1 MAETRIRSGIPGLDT
16 LIEGGFRDKT
26 AVVIVG
32 SSGTGKTTFTVQYIL
47 HGLENGEQGLY
58 VSLEESP
65 EQIMREAELMGF
77 DLRKHFEKDLF
88 FIHLKGKNF
97 KKMIEEQ
104 LPQLVKARS
113 DYQIKTRVVID
124 PMTPVIW
131 ATQDKLEQREL
142 IGKLFYTLKE
152 LGVVLC
158 TVEEHAKPGET
169 IGEDV
174 LLPIYLSDGAIHLE
188 YYPIGGAFNRTL
200 KVVKTMEAESVG
212 LLKHMLESELK
223 RARQENGFDIVLFL
237 GVDGRIFASDVPWNL
252 DPKQYRLLNLV
263 KGNLPDICGQLSSQN
278 LKLSV
283 QQYDA
288 GTIIIS
294 GVGDKAFLVFLA
306 TKPLELPA

>member
-1 MAETRIRSGIPGLDT
+1 MADTRIRSGIPGLDN

-26 AVVIVG
+26 CVVIVG
-32 SSGTGKTTFTVQYIL
+32 SSGTGKTTFTTQYVL
-47 HGLENGEQGLY
+47 YGLENGEQGLY

-77 DLRKHFEKDLF
+77 DLKKYYEKDLF

-169 IGEDV
+169 VGEDV

-200 KVVKTMEAESVG
+200 KVLKMRGIHHGEGVYPYIFARGMGAVVRSSAPTIPATAERSHKKVFEEAYRTAEALKAPPSV
-212 LLKHMLESELK
+212 LAKIKAMSEQWDYDYSPEEALQVVFDSYGLK
-223 RARQENGFDIVLFL
+223 R
-237 GVDGRIFASDVPWNL
+237 
-252 DPKQYRLLNLV
+252 
-263 KGNLPDICGQLSSQN
+263 
-278 LKLSV
+278 
-283 QQYDA
+283 
-288 GTIIIS
+288 
-294 GVGDKAFLVFLA
+294 
-306 TKPLELPA
+306 

>member
-1 MAETRIRSGIPGLDT
+1 MADTRIRSGIPGLDN
-16 LIEGGFRDKT
+16 LIEGGFREKT
-26 AVVIVG
+26 CVVIVG
-32 SSGTGKTTFTVQYIL
+32 SSGTGKTTFTVQYVL

-77 DLRKHFEKDLF
+77 DLRKYYEKDLF

-200 KVVKTMEAESVG
+200 KVLKMRGIHHGEGVYPYIFARGMGAVVRSSAPTTPATAGRSHKKVFEEAYRTAEA
-212 LLKHMLESELK
+212 LKAPPTVLAKIKAMSEQWDYDYSPEEALQVVFDSYGLK
-223 RARQENGFDIVLFL
+223 R
-237 GVDGRIFASDVPWNL
+237 
-252 DPKQYRLLNLV
+252 
-263 KGNLPDICGQLSSQN
+263 
-278 LKLSV
+278 
-283 QQYDA
+283 
-288 GTIIIS
+288 
-294 GVGDKAFLVFLA
+294 
-306 TKPLELPA
+306 